1 MIAKKK
7 EGLKQR
13 EPGKKRSRIDQEQRS
28 HRNATVCSPQHS
40 HLEPSSTIAKKPEE
54 ETEKEEKANQWR
66 IRREKRKNHQLPPF
80 LLVTTTSHHQFR

>member
-40 HLEPSSTIAKKPEE
+40 HLEPSSTIAKKQ
-54 ETEKEEKANQWR
+54 KKKQ
-66 IRREKRKNHQLPPF
+66 RRKRKQTNGESEERRGRI
-80 LLVTTTSHHQFR
+80 TSCHRSS

>member
-40 HLEPSSTIAKKPEE
+40 HLEPSSTIAKKQ
-54 ETEKEEKANQWR
+54 KKKQ
-66 IRREKRKNHQLPPF
+66 RRKRKQTNGESEERRGSI
-80 LLVTTTSHHQFR
+80 TSCHRSS